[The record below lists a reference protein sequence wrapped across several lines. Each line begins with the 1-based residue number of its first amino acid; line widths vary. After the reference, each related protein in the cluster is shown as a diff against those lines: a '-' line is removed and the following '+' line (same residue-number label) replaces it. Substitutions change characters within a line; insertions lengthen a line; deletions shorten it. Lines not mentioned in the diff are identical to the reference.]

1 MPVRFRLV
9 HPPCAIIAALALTA
23 CGGGGDPGVLLGPP
37 TQIQVIAGA
46 NQQGTVGAAVAIA
59 PVVRVVDASGRPVS
73 GITVRFDVFSGG
85 GSVAGDSTITNSE
98 GTVSLGQWVLGPT
111 PGAQQ
116 LRAQA
121 IAFPLQALITATAV
135 AGPPATIQA
144 VGATSGISAVVN
156 ELVLPAPAV
165 VIRDGFGNLIAG
177 GSISFEAIL
186 GGGSVTGAQQFT
198 NAEGRAT
205 VGSWRLGS
213 TTGLN
218 RLLARTANGLTT
230 TFNATALEPPGSLEA
245 ASVQDQDGVTNFAI
259 PVAPR
264 VRVRNQAGQPISG
277 ISVIFRVTAGNGT
290 LTGDTATTGAD
301 GIAALRDWR
310 LGTASNQAIRAMVPG
325 FGGQEVE
332 FRATATPRPFTI
344 DVRFVTPLTPN
355 QRDVFVQ
362 AALRWMDII
371 VGDLPDQFLN
381 KTANSCFTGSI
392 HPAINETI
400 DDIVIFAA
408 VTPGDGPGGVLGSA
422 GFCNPVRNGSQLP
435 LYGVMDFD
443 SADLPT
449 FEATGRLLP
458 LILHEMGHVLGI
470 GTAWANKALIQGA
483 GTSDPIFT
491 GVQGRLAWPQLG
503 ISYGGQIVPIE
514 NEGTIGGGT
523 RDVHWRESVLDREL
537 MTGFLEAPGVP
548 VPLSVLTAASLID
561 HGYTVNVNAAD
572 PFSSAGLRADGRL
585 DDTAG
590 KIHLKEILVTPSGR
604 IMPDGKFVPNN

>member
-1 MPVRFRLV
+1 MPAHYRL
-9 HPPCAIIAALALTA
+9 IIPQSIVATALALTA
-23 CGGGGDPGVLLGPP
+23 CGSSDPGVQLGPP
-37 TQIQVIAGA
+37 AQIQVLAGA
-46 NQQGTVGAAVAIA
+46 NQQGTVGSAVAVA
-59 PVVRVVDASGRPVS
+59 PVVRVVDASGLPVS
-73 GITVRFDVFSGG
+73 GVTVRFDVFSGG
-85 GSVAGDSTITNSE
+85 GAVSGDSSLTNSE
-98 GTVSLGQWVLGPT
+98 GTVSLGQWVLGRT
-111 PGAQQ
+111 PGTQQ

-121 IAFPLQALITATAV
+121 IAFPLQTIISATAV

-144 VGATSGISAVVN
+144 VGMTTGIAAVVN
-156 ELVLPAPAV
+156 ELVFPAPAV
-165 VIRDGFGNLIAG
+165 VIRDGFGNLIPG

-186 GGGSVTGAQQFT
+186 GGGIVTGAQQTT

-213 TTGLN
+213 TLGLN
-218 RLLARTANGLTT
+218 RLLARTTNGLTT

-245 ASVQDQDGVTNFAI
+245 ASAQDQAGVTNFAI
-259 PVAPR
+259 PIAPR
-264 VRVRNQAGQPISG
+264 VRVRDQEGQPIAG

-290 LTGDTATTGAD
+290 LTGDTVATGAD

-310 LGTASNQAIRAMVPG
+310 LGTASNQAIRATVPG

-362 AALRWMDII
+362 AALRWMDVI
-371 VGDLPDQFLN
+371 VGDLPDQLLV
-381 KTANSCFTGSI
+381 KAANSCFTNSI

-400 DDIVIFAA
+400 DDLIIFAA

-422 GFCNPVRNGSQLP
+422 GFCSPTRNGTQLP

-443 SADLPT
+443 SNDLST
-449 FEATGRLLP
+449 FEANGRLFS

-470 GTAWANKALIQGA
+470 GTAWAGKALIQGA
-483 GTSDPIFT
+483 GTSDPVFT

-503 ISYGGQIVPIE
+503 ITFGGTIVPIE

-537 MTGFLEAPGVP
+537 MTGFLDPLP

-572 PFSSAGLRADGRL
+572 PFTPAGLRADGRL
-585 DDTAG
+585 DAGAG
-590 KIHLKEILVTPSGR
+590 KIKLSEILVTPSGR